1 MQRKVIEYL
10 HGVRPKA
17 AFSVQVP
24 KKSGRLKTWLV
35 PTVNDQVIFQTCVSV
50 IAESVSA
57 SSLDR
62 GRVFSYRF
70 SADPNRLALIE
81 DPISSWNDFQNETR
95 RRCISNECLLQFDIA
110 DAFASI
116 VRPRFAEFL
125 ARVACD
131 KQAAALLSMLIE
143 SFSDGAAGLPLI
155 NDSVFFLG
163 NAYLSEVDKVVEAR
177 TSNFIRFVDDYRVFG
192 KSRESLAQLL
202 EDIERRLRPLGFEIN
217 SDKVRLGTGQ
227 EYLDAV
233 SHIGYEESTGLARR
247 TREGSKYI
255 EAAIFKDIIE
265 PGALVDLV
273 HKTVLSPDEHLN
285 EGLGRLQLAALK
297 KIRVNGRIACERN
310 YPRSLREDFSGQLS
324 RNVDVMRAV
333 RELLEAYSRDH
344 QQTWRSIWLLY
355 LSEDIDISQIRDR
368 ETARFLK
375 ATLQVISKA
384 DDVPPVVKLWANA
397 PFKRVEEEA
406 IEQLHDSEYL
416 ECGRLLFS
424 RSLPRGYDAC
434 KEELF

>member
-1 MQRKVIEYL
+1 MKGLGNSVEAFAAALPFQLGIRLALDSISYSNPLPYWLETIAINYSRRELGMQRKVIEYL

-62 GRVFSYRF
+62 SRVFSYRF
-70 SADPNRLALIE
+70 STDPNRLALIE

-143 SFSDGAAGLPLI
+143 SFSGGAAGLPLI

-163 NAYLSEVDKVVEAR
+163 NAYLSEVDKVIEAR

-233 SHIGYEESTGLARR
+233 SHIRYEESTGLARR

-297 KIRVNGRIACERN
+297 KIRVNWRIACER
-310 YPRSLREDFSGQLS
+310 
-324 RNVDVMRAV
+324 
-333 RELLEAYSRDH
+333 
-344 QQTWRSIWLLY
+344 
-355 LSEDIDISQIRDR
+355 
-368 ETARFLK
+368 
-375 ATLQVISKA
+375 
-384 DDVPPVVKLWANA
+384 
-397 PFKRVEEEA
+397 
-406 IEQLHDSEYL
+406 
-416 ECGRLLFS
+416 
-424 RSLPRGYDAC
+424 
-434 KEELF
+434 